1 MKKKKTKSLDR
12 VIVVEPVEEEIILSQ
27 RLKFKLNTEEM
38 RKDMRN
44 KV

>member
-1 MKKKKTKSLDR
+1 VKKKKTKSLER
-12 VIVVEPVEEEIILSQ
+12 VIVVETVDEEAISQ
-27 RLKFKLNTEEM
+27 RLKFKINTEEM